1 MTCPERILELRED
14 RDFTQTEI
22 AQVIKVVQRT
32 YSDYEIGKSRI
43 PIDRLI
49 VLARFYNVS
58 MDYICGIS
66 NIKKPFPTK

>member
-1 MTCPERILELRED
+1 MTCPERIRELRED

-49 VLARFYNVS
+49 VLAVF
-58 MDYICGIS
+58 
-66 NIKKPFPTK
+66 TT

>member
-1 MTCPERILELRED
+1 MTCPERIRELRED
-14 RDFTQTEI
+14 RDFIQTEI